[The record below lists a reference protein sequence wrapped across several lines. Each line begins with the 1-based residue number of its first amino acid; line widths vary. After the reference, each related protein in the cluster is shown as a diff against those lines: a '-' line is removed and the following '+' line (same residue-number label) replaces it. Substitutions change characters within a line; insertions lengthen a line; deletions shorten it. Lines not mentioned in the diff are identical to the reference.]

1 MNSSDER
8 RRGAK
13 PKDARKAAR
22 PNDAHRKVD
31 SATNPRPQTPRSGA
45 RSEPQASEAQQGWAA
60 MTIPRT
66 LERAAALWPNASAIE
81 DGDVRLSFSQ
91 LAAQVERAAR
101 GLIAA
106 GVAKGDRVAI
116 WAPNSSAWEIAAL
129 AAHSAGAVLV
139 TLNTRFKAHEAAYVL
154 AKSGTRLL
162 LTVGDFLGMN
172 YAEAIAEQDLPR
184 LARVV
189 TLAGIAKNA
198 TSWSELL
205 AGGDAVPAAAARER
219 AASVTPDDLSD
230 ILFTS
235 GTTGFPKG
243 VMTAHGQNLRVFDAW
258 SAGVGLRAGDRYLII
273 NPYFH
278 SFGYKAGWLSCLMR
292 GATALPHAVFDVA
305 KVLARCERERITVLP
320 GPPTLYQSILAQ
332 EGREKFELSSLR
344 LAVTGAAAVPVEL
357 VKRMKSELGFETV
370 ITAYGLTESCGTVSL
385 CTPADDA
392 ETIATTS
399 GKPLPDTEVKCV
411 REDGCEAPRGEPGE
425 LWVRGYNV
433 MRGYFEDSAESAK
446 AVDSDGWL
454 HTGDVAVMDARGYL
468 RITDRIKDM
477 YIYGG
482 FNCYPAEIEN
492 LIYKHPGVA
501 QVAVIGVPHER
512 QGEIGMAFVVP
523 RPSAALEPDAL
534 IRWCRDNMAN
544 YKVPGSVRI
553 VSALPQNAS
562 GKVLKTELRKLAA
575 ERA

>member
-1 MNSSDER
+1 MSDSPE
-8 RRGAK
+8 
-13 PKDARKAAR
+13 AR
-22 PNDAHRKVD
+22 PREAQANDAQRD
-31 SATNPRPQTPRSGA
+31 WS
-45 RSEPQASEAQQGWAA
+45 A

-66 LERAAALWPNASAIE
+66 LERAAALWASASALE
-81 DGDVRLSFSQ
+81 DGDARFTFSQ
-91 LAAQVERAAR
+91 LAAEVERAAR
-101 GLIAA
+101 GFLAA
-106 GVAKGDRVAI
+106 GVVKGDRIGI

-129 AAHSAGAVLV
+129 GAQSAGAVLV

-154 AKSGTRLL
+154 AKSGARLL
-162 LTVGDFLGMN
+162 FTVGDFLGMN
-172 YAEAIAEQDLPR
+172 YAETIGQQELPR
-184 LARVV
+184 LERIV
-189 TLAGIAKNA
+189 TLSGNAKNA
-198 TSWSELL
+198 RPWSEFV
-205 AGGDAVPAAAARER
+205 AGGAAVTAAALRER

-243 VMTAHGQNLRVFDAW
+243 VMTAHGQNLKVFDAW
-258 SAGVGLRAGDRYLII
+258 SAGAGIRAGDRYLII

-278 SFGYKAGWLSCLMR
+278 SFGYKAGWLTCLMR

-305 KVLARCERERITVLP
+305 AVLARCERERVNVLP
-320 GPPTLYQSILAQ
+320 GPPTLYQSILAHP
-332 EGREKFELSSLR
+332 ERAKFDLSSLR
-344 LAVTGAAAVPVEL
+344 LAVTGAAPVPVAL
-357 VKRMKSELGFETV
+357 VERMKSELGFETV

-392 ETIATTS
+392 ETISTTS
-399 GKPLPDTEVKCV
+399 GRPLPDTEVKCV
-411 REDGCEAPRGEPGE
+411 REDGSEAPRGEPGE

-433 MRGYFEDSAESAK
+433 MRGYFDDAAETAK
-446 AVDSDGWL
+446 AIDADGWL
-454 HTGDVAVMDARGYL
+454 HTGDVAVIDERGYL

-492 LIYKHPGVA
+492 LIYKHPGIA

-512 QGEIGMAFVVP
+512 QGEIGIAFVVP
-523 RPSAALEPDAL
+523 AAGARIEPDEL
-534 IRWCRDNMAN
+534 IGWCRNNMAN

-553 VSALPQNAS
+553 MSALPQNAS

-575 ERA
+575 SEAR